1 MTIKSDLNFVAQWWP
16 IVTFNANGGDWE
28 LMEDR
33 PTERYV
39 PVPANSDHI
48 DALRPPGQ
56 GKATPS
62 LDGMTVKKIPPKNPL
77 ILKPKPSMVRQ
88 PFMHT
93 GQKMP
98 PSPSKS

>member
-1 MTIKSDLNFVAQWWP
+1 MPIKSDLNFVAQWWP

-33 PTERYV
+33 ATERYV

-48 DALRPPGQ
+48 DALRPPQ

-62 LDGMTVKKIPPKNPL
+62 LDGMTVQKILPENPL
-77 ILKPKPSMVRQ
+77 ILEPEPSRVRQ

-93 GQKMP
+93 GQEMP